1 MIDIDHLK
9 TWIGRTE
16 EAADVATASPVERL
30 AALLDH
36 EAPPWP
42 PNALPPLAHWLYFL
56 PNARQSEIGEDGHPK
71 RGGFLPP
78 VPLPRRMWAG
88 SRLEFRTPIA
98 IGAPMTKRSTVQS
111 TEAKSGASGEMV
123 FVVVRHEIALEN
135 APAIVEEQDLVYR
148 EAPKPNASQTG
159 KAALHEGRTS
169 EWTRTVTPDPVQL
182 FRYSALTFNGHRIHY
197 DRDYARDI
205 EGYPGLVVHGPY
217 TASLLVDHFLRHR
230 RGAAIA
236 KIAFRAVRPLFDTAP
251 FELCGS
257 LTDTGADLW
266 AQSASGETAMTMSVA
281 LSETHPNKS

>member
-9 TWIGRTE
+9 GWVGRTE
-16 EAADVATASPVERL
+16 EVRDVANASPIERL

-36 EAPPWP
+36 ETPPWR
-42 PNALPPLAHWLYFL
+42 PNELPPLAHWLHFL
-56 PNARQSEIGEDGHPK
+56 PTARQSEIGPDGHPR

-88 SRLEFRTPIA
+88 SRVELRAAIP
-98 IGAPMTKRSTVQS
+98 IGAAMTKRSTVQS
-111 TEAKSGASGEMV
+111 VELKSGASGEMV
-123 FVVVRHEIALEN
+123 FVVVRHEIACKN

-159 KAALHEGRTS
+159 KVAREEGRTS

-197 DRDYARDI
+197 DRDYCREI

-217 TASLLVDHFLRHR
+217 TATLLVDHLLRHR
-230 RGAAIA
+230 PGAAIA

-251 FELCGS
+251 FQLCGS

-266 AQSASGETAMTMSVA
+266 ARGAGGETAMTMSVA
-281 LSETHPNKS
+281 LV